1 MVYYLLFPKDT
12 PPEMFLSKEGVWTQY
27 PREIRYIQKLS
38 YTSHIPIETWNSW
51 EEFK

>member
-1 MVYYLLFPKDT
+1 MIYYLLFPVDT
-12 PPEMFLSKEGVWTQY
+12 PPEMFLSKEGVWTQF

-38 YTSHIPIETWNSW
+38 YTSHIPIETWYSW